1 MKLKSERKGR
11 GMRTDRLSLWDP
23 NRHSP
28 DKYYHKGCT
37 NEFCYQV
44 TDTVGH
50 RLISCGYHNDFILS
64 KNQIEMETKQVR
76 I

>member
-11 GMRTDRLSLWDP
+11 ARRMRTDRLSLWDP
-23 NRHSP
+23 NGHSL

-44 TDTVGH
+44 TDTVGR
-50 RLISCGYHNDFILS
+50 RLIGKKVEVSL
-64 KNQIEMETKQVR
+64 
-76 I
+76 